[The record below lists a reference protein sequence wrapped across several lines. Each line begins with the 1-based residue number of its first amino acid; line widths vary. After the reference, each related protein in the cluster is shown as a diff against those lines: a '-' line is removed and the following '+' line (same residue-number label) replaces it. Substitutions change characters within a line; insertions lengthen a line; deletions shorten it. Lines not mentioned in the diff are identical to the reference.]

1 MKITI
6 YTTSTCSFSAAEKAY
21 LQSRNLPFEE
31 KNVETSKENLEELL
45 KVGNNFAGTPV
56 TKIEKDDGKVVILK
70 GFTKEEIEKELPLT
84 TPAVQAPAS
93 QTPTL
98 DVVSPV
104 APETPAAPA
113 AMPDLSMAPAPAVGE
128 PVADVSAAPMPP
140 VQMPDMTMPQSP
152 VSIDPVVSQVMPNMA
167 TQPPVVT
174 FDPAPMNV
182 PATQEPAPMYQPQTP
197 MAPAMP
203 EPAMPTMSFE
213 PPMAQAPQQTAPA
226 MPTNNPLD
234 SILKDL
240 QNKVG
245 SPDTGVSPA
254 APASVMPSIPDFPAK

>member
-56 TKIEKDDGKVVILK
+56 TKIEKDDGKVIILK
-70 GFTKEEIEKELPLT
+70 GFTKEEVEKELPL
-84 TPAVQAPAS
+84 APGA
-93 QTPTL
+93 
-98 DVVSPV
+98 
-104 APETPAAPA
+104 PAAPA
-113 AMPDLSMAPAPAVGE
+113 STPDMSVPQMPQ
-128 PVADVSAAPMPP
+128 VSETTPP
-140 VQMPDMTMPQSP
+140 VQMPDMPPVPQAPQAP
-152 VSIDPVVSQVMPNMA
+152 VAVDPVVSQVMSTMA
-167 TQPPVVT
+167 PQQPTVT
-174 FDPAPMNV
+174 FDPAPMNP

-213 PPMAQAPQQTAPA
+213 PPMAQAPSASAPSA
-226 MPTNNPLD
+226 QPTMPVNDPLD

-240 QNKVG
+240 QSKVG
-245 SPDTGVSPA
+245 SPVMPSVTAPSPTTQSDMPGA
-254 APASVMPSIPDFPAK
+254 VMPSIPDFPAK